1 MNQDYIPMDP
11 RRIQLAFLWAALMLI
26 YLLGDVLR
34 IYEKGNEASLIDGQR
49 MTQGHLLFAALFML
63 IPILLALGTVFLP
76 QGIMRWAG
84 MISAAILLIFNALSL
99 SSYSGLFDRVL
110 LAVSLAMNALTIYLS
125 WRW

>member
-34 IYEKGNEASLIDGQR
+34 IYEKGNEASLIDGRR

-76 QGIMRWAG
+76 QGIMRWTG
-84 MISAAILLIFNALSL
+84 MISAAILLIFNAFSL
-99 SSYSGLFDRVL
+99 GSYSGLFDRVL

>member
-11 RRIQLAFLWAALMLI
+11 RRIQLAFLWVALMLI

-34 IYEKGNEASLIDGQR
+34 IYEKGNEASIIDGQR
-49 MTQGHLLFAALFML
+49 MTQGHLLFAAFFML

-84 MISAAILLIFNALSL
+84 MISAAILLIFNTLSL
-99 SSYSGLFDRVL
+99 NSYSGLFDRVL
-110 LAVSLAMNALTIYLS
+110 LAISLVMNALTIYLS